1 MSEVDIGL
9 PFPDYFAAVMRAKI
23 GSASARR
30 DVMLR
35 GAKIKGDE
43 AVRLGIAESAHDSA
57 ESALEAAVRLGEQL
71 AQRKWNGEVYAEIR
85 KSMYPDLCAV
95 LGVSERII
103 TPRL

>member
-1 MSEVDIGL
+1 MKIGL
-9 PFPDYFAAVMRAKI
+9 
-23 GSASARR
+23 ASVRR

-35 GAKIKGDE
+35 GVKINGDE
-43 AVRLGIAESAHDSA
+43 AVRLRIAESAHDRA

-71 AQRKWNGEVYAEIR
+71 AQKKWNGKVYAEIR

-95 LGVSERII
+95 LGISEKVI